1 MTKEVGMADSEERS
15 DGLPPCSS
23 CGRLAWSR
31 GLKTYNTLT
40 KLSMEAYLCQ
50 CGNIFE
56 QEHREGVADG

>member
-31 GLKTYNTLT
+31 VLRFYNTLT

-56 QEHREGVADG
+56 QEHREGGS